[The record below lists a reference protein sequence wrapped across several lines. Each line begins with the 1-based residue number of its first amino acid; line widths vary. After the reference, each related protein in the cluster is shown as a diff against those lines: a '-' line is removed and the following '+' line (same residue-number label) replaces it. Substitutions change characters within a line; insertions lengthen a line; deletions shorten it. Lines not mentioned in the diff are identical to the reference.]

1 MPKQIKKRSPE
12 KGEKK
17 SCLLGI
23 FSMITALVLSG
34 FLILLVQLAGSDEQP
49 SWLGYAIP
57 AAYVVFTVMCLVHCL
72 HGIFLF
78 RKTESYAAVFTAML
92 TAISVFAALINIQF
106 MLALLFSTIG
116 SESMVTKIIGDVS
129 LDEFMA
135 TQTGAW
141 RFMIGGIST
150 SFAVGMISVIRLI
163 KK

>member
-1 MPKQIKKRSPE
+1 MPKQVKKRTTE

-23 FSMITALVLSG
+23 FSMLSALVLSG
-34 FLILLVQLAGSDEQP
+34 FLILLIQLAGSDEQP
-49 SWLGYAIP
+49 KWLGYAIP
-57 AAYVVFTVMCLVHCL
+57 AAYVVFTVVSLIHCL
-72 HGIFLF
+72 HGIVLF
-78 RKTESYAAVFTAML
+78 KKTESYAAVFTAML

-106 MLALLFSTIG
+106 MLALTFSTAG
-116 SESMVTKIIGDVS
+116 AESMVTKIIGDIS

-135 TQTGAW
+135 SQTNAW
-141 RFMIGGIST
+141 KFMIGGIST